1 MPHCVYIS
9 LGSNLGDRAA
19 NLSHALALLPPVA
32 QVEQAS
38 RVYETAPW
46 GYNQQPAFLNQAAC
60 ISTAFS
66 PQDLLAHL
74 KKIEQDLGRQPSF
87 RFGPRLIDLDILFFD
102 DLVSEKPDLTI
113 PHPRLAGRA
122 FVLVPLSEIAPDLVH
137 PQLGLS
143 VSQLAEICG
152 KDGIRLYEQSSE

>member
-46 GYNQQPAFLNQAAC
+46 GYNQQPAFLNQAAWSR
-60 ISTAFS
+60 ILGASPAFAS
-66 PQDLLAHL
+66 AH
-74 KKIEQDLGRQPSF
+74 
-87 RFGPRLIDLDILFFD
+87 
-102 DLVSEKPDLTI
+102 
-113 PHPRLAGRA
+113 A
-122 FVLVPLSEIAPDLVH
+122 
-137 PQLGLS
+137 
-143 VSQLAEICG
+143 
-152 KDGIRLYEQSSE
+152 